1 MRFHRESA
9 QIELLVT
16 NADDPSTA
24 WYFEEFGGGIL
35 IRVTDEANPSFIHAA
50 SIPDYEDLEFV
61 TRAGSP

>member
-1 MRFHRESA
+1 VRFHRESA

-35 IRVTDEANPSFIHAA
+35 IRVTDPSFIHAA